1 MKKYFV
7 VLFLLLS
14 FALNNNLY
22 SQALSIGLKGG
33 LNLSTM
39 LEKSEFG
46 EFSEDYEYLP
56 GYNIGLVVSTSAS
69 DGVGGESGIYL
80 NTRGFKLDQGD
91 DQNGVIGSF
100 KTLWLEVPFK
110 ATTALNAGPLT
121 FFGSAGVS
129 GSLGLTGTMDFDI
142 TVQGNTTNTTM
153 DVSWGNDPE
162 EDDMLRFDYGAVV
175 GAGVEFKSIVLEA
188 GYYYGL
194 ANLSPDTDNEF
205 VFSNRYFTFTL
216 GYKFGLSPF

>member
-1 MKKYFV
+1 MKKYV
-7 VLFLLLS
+7 IVLCLFLFS
-14 FALNNNLY
+14 VFNHNIY

-33 LNLSTM
+33 LNLSNM
-39 LEKSEFG
+39 LEKSDFG
-46 EFSEDYEYLP
+46 DFSDDYKYLP

-80 NTRGFKLDQGD
+80 NTRGFRLDEGD
-91 DQNGVIGSF
+91 DQNGATGTY

-110 ATTALNAGPLT
+110 ATTAYDIGPLT

-142 TVQGNTTNTTM
+142 TIQGNTTSSTV
-153 DVSWGNDPE
+153 DIEWGNDPD
-162 EDDMLRFDYGAVV
+162 EDDMLRIDYGAVV
-175 GAGVEFKSIVLEA
+175 SAGMEFKSIVLEA

-205 VFSNRYFTFTL
+205 VFSNRYFSFTL
-216 GYKFGLSPF
+216 GYKFGL